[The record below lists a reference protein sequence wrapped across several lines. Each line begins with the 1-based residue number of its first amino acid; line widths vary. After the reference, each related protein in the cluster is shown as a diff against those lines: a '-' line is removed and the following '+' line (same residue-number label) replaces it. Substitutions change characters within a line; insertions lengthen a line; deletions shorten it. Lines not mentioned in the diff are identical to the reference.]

1 MQIPPPIVQVLRGRH
16 SAGLGWPHLRFPHAL
31 LAGQGS
37 YPLWGSTNFG
47 LTRNDRSPTFQ
58 EIKLLNIESIA
69 QLQQRSD
76 EAERQL
82 WDARAMTDASPDR
95 SIQIEYKSEEEKAL
109 VADTAAK
116 QLRAKQDDDAA
127 ELRARLELD

>member
-1 MQIPPPIVQVLRGRH
+1 M
-16 SAGLGWPHLRFPHAL
+16 
-31 LAGQGS
+31 
-37 YPLWGSTNFG
+37 
-47 LTRNDRSPTFQ
+47 
-58 EIKLLNIESIA
+58 LNIESIA

-116 QLRAKQDDDAA
+116 QLRDKQDDDAA